1 MRRRIRSVLAAL
13 PQFNVRA
20 AEVEAH
26 RRRLLP
32 FIGSFYL
39 VAACTSSRGMWR
51 FTPTFLSV
59 ELQNK
64 ALGLGARTSKANPS
78 VCYLCFS
85 EQAGVTHCYLSNF
98 RFFFKKKYIY
108 TYIKVELFVVSGTK

>member
-26 RRRLLP
+26 RRRRLLP

-51 FTPTFLSV
+51 FTPTSLSV
-59 ELQNK
+59 ESQNK
-64 ALGLGARTSKANPS
+64 ALGLGALQRQTRPCATFASQNRQ
-78 VCYLCFS
+78 
-85 EQAGVTHCYLSNF
+85 E
-98 RFFFKKKYIY
+98 
-108 TYIKVELFVVSGTK
+108 

>member
-32 FIGSFYL
+32 FIASFYL

-51 FTPTFLSV
+51 FTPTSLSV

-64 ALGLGARTSKANPS
+64 ALGLGALQRRTRPCATFASQNRQ
-78 VCYLCFS
+78 
-85 EQAGVTHCYLSNF
+85 E
-98 RFFFKKKYIY
+98 
-108 TYIKVELFVVSGTK
+108 